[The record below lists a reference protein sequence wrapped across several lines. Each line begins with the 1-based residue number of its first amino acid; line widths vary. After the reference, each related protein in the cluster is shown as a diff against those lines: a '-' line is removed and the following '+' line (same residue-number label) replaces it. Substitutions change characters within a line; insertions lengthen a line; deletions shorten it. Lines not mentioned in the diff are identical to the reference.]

1 MVRPTVPPNTPTPPL
16 RTLDFA
22 IAPSHGLERLE
33 QADLIALP
41 AVSDARVRL
50 AGDPSSARR
59 FPEDLLEALHRAI
72 HRGARV
78 LSVCSGAF
86 ILGDAGL
93 LDDRR
98 CTTHWRHHFR
108 IWPGVTPTPTA
119 VCSAA
124 TPRPSPVSF
133 SHSPPKS
140 SNIGSMRFVLRVLV
154 SAAALGVATWAVSG
168 IELLAGSG
176 WTRVGTLLAVALIF
190 GLINATLKPLIKV
203 IGCAFYVLT
212 LGLAALVVNGLLLWL
227 TSVVAGDLTL
237 PFHVT
242 GFWPAFW
249 GAIVVGLV
257 SWLLNLLIGDNRRR
271 KDGKDEPPPV
281 RVVRVR

>member
-1 MVRPTVPPNTPTPPL
+1 
-16 RTLDFA
+16 
-22 IAPSHGLERLE
+22 
-33 QADLIALP
+33 
-41 AVSDARVRL
+41 
-50 AGDPSSARR
+50 
-59 FPEDLLEALHRAI
+59 
-72 HRGARV
+72 
-78 LSVCSGAF
+78 
-86 ILGDAGL
+86 
-93 LDDRR
+93 
-98 CTTHWRHHFR
+98 
-108 IWPGVTPTPTA
+108 
-119 VCSAA
+119 
-124 TPRPSPVSF
+124 
-133 SHSPPKS
+133 
-140 SNIGSMRFVLRVLV
+140 MRFLLRVLV

-227 TSVVAGDLTL
+227 TSVIAGDLTL

-257 SWLLNLLIGDNRRR
+257 SWVLNLLIGDDRRR
-271 KDGKDEPPPV
+271 NNRNNEPPPV

>member
-1 MVRPTVPPNTPTPPL
+1 
-16 RTLDFA
+16 
-22 IAPSHGLERLE
+22 
-33 QADLIALP
+33 
-41 AVSDARVRL
+41 
-50 AGDPSSARR
+50 
-59 FPEDLLEALHRAI
+59 
-72 HRGARV
+72 
-78 LSVCSGAF
+78 
-86 ILGDAGL
+86 
-93 LDDRR
+93 
-98 CTTHWRHHFR
+98 
-108 IWPGVTPTPTA
+108 
-119 VCSAA
+119 
-124 TPRPSPVSF
+124 
-133 SHSPPKS
+133 
-140 SNIGSMRFVLRVLV
+140 VLV

-176 WTRVGTLLAVALIF
+176 WSRVGTLLAVALIF

-203 IGCAFYVLT
+203 VGCAFYVLT

-257 SWLLNLLIGDNRRR
+257 SWVLNLLIGDDRRR
-271 KDGKDEPPPV
+271 KNEPPPV